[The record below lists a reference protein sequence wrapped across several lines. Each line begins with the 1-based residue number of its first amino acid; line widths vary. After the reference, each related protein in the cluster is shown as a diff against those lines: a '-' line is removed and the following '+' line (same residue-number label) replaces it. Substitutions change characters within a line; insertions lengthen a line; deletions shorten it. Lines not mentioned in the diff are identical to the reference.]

1 MPHGDALND
10 TDTVPQELE
19 EIEGDIDGEPD
30 ALTVSL
36 LTLVTDGLYEDDT
49 VDEDENVVE
58 IVDDVEGVYD
68 PDGLKDTV
76 AHDDN
81 VGEIVDDVDTVPDT
95 D

>member
-1 MPHGDALND
+1 M
-10 TDTVPQELE
+10 
-19 EIEGDIDGEPD
+19 
-30 ALTVSL
+30 
-36 LTLVTDGLYEDDT
+36 TLVTDGLYDDDT